1 MRVTT
6 KSVSNG
12 VAIAVVAAVFGLI
25 VRANLGG
32 SNHAPREADP
42 KPAGTAGAPGTTRT
56 GLQQTAEQM
65 RARLAA
71 NPKDGAAAVVLA
83 DALLRQARVSG
94 NVGLALEAEHA
105 LTGVL
110 KNDPLHYEA
119 RRMLA
124 TVYLSEH
131 RFGQAVREAER
142 AREQFARDPWNYG
155 VIGDGHLELGEYD
168 EAFAAFQ
175 KMMDLRPSASA
186 YARASYAFELRGNLP
201 AALDAMKM
209 AADATSPRDAESLAW
224 HHAHVG
230 NLLLQMGRRNEA
242 RAEYQAAQAFWPGHP
257 SAVLGLGRLK
267 EVEGDYAGALALY
280 LEQFTHAPTPDLA
293 AEIGD
298 VYAAQG
304 NRADSDRHYALAE
317 AGWRSDAPE
326 PKNLARF
333 LADRGRSL
341 DQAVTIAEQA
351 ARDRHDIL
359 TEDALAWSYF
369 RVGRITDAS
378 RASAQALR
386 TGTRDRALLYH
397 AAAIQHAL
405 GNDDAART
413 LLARSLE
420 GNAHF
425 DLVSAPAARAL
436 RETLDSR
443 VAQQLSHPAGQ
454 PRPGVE

>member
-1 MRVTT
+1 MTT
-6 KSVSNG
+6 KTVSNG
-12 VAIAVVAAVFGLI
+12 VAIAVIAAVFGLI
-25 VRANLGG
+25 VRANVGG
-32 SNHAPREADP
+32 SDPAARQPDP
-42 KPAGTAGAPGTTRT
+42 KPAGTAGAPGTTRD
-56 GLQQTAEQM
+56 GLQQTADQM
-65 RARLAA
+65 RTRLAA
-71 NPKDGAAAVVLA
+71 NPTDAAAAVVLA

-105 LTGVL
+105 LSVAL
-110 KNDPLHYEA
+110 KSDPLHYQA

-124 TVYLSEH
+124 TVYLSQH

-142 AREQFARDPWNYG
+142 ARDQFPRDPWNYG

-168 EAFAAFQ
+168 EAYAAFQ
-175 KMMDLRPSASA
+175 QMLDLRPNASA
-186 YARASYAFELRGNLP
+186 YARASYSFELRGNLP
-201 AALDAMKM
+201 AALEAMKM

-224 HHAHVG
+224 HHAQVG
-230 NLLLQMGRRNEA
+230 HLLFQLGRMHEA
-242 RAEYQAAQAFWPGHP
+242 RAEYQRAAAFWPGHP

-267 EVEGDYAGALALY
+267 VAERDYAGALALY
-280 LEQFTHAPTPDLA
+280 LEQFKSAPTPDLA

-298 VYAAQG
+298 LYAAQG
-304 NRADSDRHYALAE
+304 NRADSDRYYALAE

-351 ARDRHDIL
+351 ARDRHDIQ

-369 RVGRITDAS
+369 RVGRIADAS
-378 RASAQALR
+378 RASVQALR

-405 GNDDAART
+405 GNDHAART

-425 DLVSAPAARAL
+425 DLVCAPAARAL
-436 RETLDSR
+436 RETLASR
-443 VAQQLSHPAGQ
+443 VARPLAHPDERSHT
-454 PRPGVE
+454 GVE